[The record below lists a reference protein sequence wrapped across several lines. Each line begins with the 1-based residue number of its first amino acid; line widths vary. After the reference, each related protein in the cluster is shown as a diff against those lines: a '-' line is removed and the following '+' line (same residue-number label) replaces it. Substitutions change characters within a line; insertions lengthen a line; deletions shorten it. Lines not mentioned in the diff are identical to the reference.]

1 MPRSL
6 LTPPSQHVG
15 VIHLSIY
22 CLRFANHRTQVPTPS
37 NTAAVKA
44 ILATM
49 TTSNMQTNLN
59 ALTAFNNRYYT
70 STTGV
75 QASTWILNKVK
86 EVGACSD

>member
-1 MPRSL
+1 MF
-6 LTPPSQHVG
+6 PSPHVSD
-15 VIHLSIY
+15 IHLST
-22 CLRFANHRTQVPTPS
+22 CGLRFTNHRTEVPTPS
-37 NTAAVKA
+37 NTAAVKS

-70 STTGV
+70 STTGA

-86 EVGACSD
+86 EVRNLLWLGYHS